1 MRWANRSTA
10 SGSSLAPSTASA
22 SSEMPPTGVF
32 SSWLTFATKSRRI
45 SSTRRAWVWSS
56 ARISTCETAIGATRT
71 RITTDAVVFG
81 LRVSSSSASRIMPS
95 RRTCRARWRSSWWT
109 SSPCRTSP

>member
-1 MRWANRSTA
+1 
-10 SGSSLAPSTASA
+10 
-22 SSEMPPTGVF
+22 MPPTGVF
-32 SSWLTFATKSRRI
+32 SSWLTLATKSRRI

-81 LRVSSSSASRIMPS
+81 LRVR
-95 RRTCRARWRSSWWT
+95 
-109 SSPCRTSP
+109 